1 MSLITRCCDVR
12 PNNGIREKTDMSRAT
27 VLNNSNLETFLSK
40 LMWIWQLFMSCVS
53 HQTVCRCI
61 ECFHHPHYPSC
72 LLAYSEVTKL
82 LHPCLS
88 LASLWMVPQ
97 LWFMFIS
104 ASIVLH
110 QVVFDWPCF
119 CFPSD
124 CNFGDS
130 ILAQNT
136 PRPVP
141 SLPGDDGLRILLLA
155 LC

>member
-130 ILAQNT
+130 ILAQHT